1 MTFRFSVESW
11 APEYGASLEADG
23 PVERAQPDVRV
34 DIELPAADWRPLA
47 ATIGRAREVAF
58 IDGVQR
64 IDARVWIT
72 DEAGVTG
79 QGICGS
85 VAAGVVRCDGA
96 ARIEE
101 PKVDH
106 AIIGVGVSEAIDVRV
121 ATFRPAPTVTSG
133 TDVLLR
139 ELEGR
144 RRTLEMAVSVGAASA
159 DLLVLDGS
167 LFGRD
172 QVPNAIGYLKSH
184 EVAYLSDHPAAVVAA
199 LGPGERTPV
208 FLTTTNWSRYSWYL
222 RLPCARE
229 HAWSG
234 IVRCEAGSSLGR
246 DEVIRLADLAAA
258 TLPEFASVPY
268 KDRRAPQN
276 LYPIAGLEDEL
287 RRRLGDARLIYNAL
301 RAASAAGAA
310 PLVATPRAHD
320 S

>member
-11 APEYGASLEADG
+11 APEYGASLEAEG
-23 PVERAQPDVRV
+23 PVDRAQPDVRV
-34 DIELPAADWRPLA
+34 DVELPTADWRPLA
-47 ATIGRAREVAF
+47 SPAAPAREVAF
-58 IDGVQR
+58 VDGVQR
-64 IDARVWIT
+64 IDARIWVT
-72 DEAGVTG
+72 DAAGATT

-85 VAAGVVRCDGA
+85 VAAGVVRCDGTA
-96 ARIEE
+96 WIEP

-106 AIIGVGVSEAIDVRV
+106 AVIGVGVTDAIDVRI
-121 ATFRPAPTVTSG
+121 ATFRAAPTATSG
-133 TDVLLR
+133 TEVLLR

-144 RRTLEMAVSVGAASA
+144 RRTLEMAVSVEAAAA

-184 EVAYLSDHPAAVVAA
+184 EVAYLADGPAAVVAA

-234 IVRCEAGSSLGR
+234 IVRCEAGSSLPR
-246 DEVIRLADLAAA
+246 DEAIRLADLSAA
-258 TLPEFASVPY
+258 TLPTFASVPY

-276 LYPIAGLEDEL
+276 LYPIAGLETEL
-287 RRRLGDARLIYNAL
+287 RRRLGDPRLMYNAL
-301 RAASAAGAA
+301 RRAGS
-310 PLVATPRAHD
+310 H
-320 S
+320 